1 MPGAMCG
8 TRAPTAKNLV
18 ATAIPIWPEA
28 RSVAMIDQ
36 VIGWRLGF
44 STSCRVALHAPGIG
58 GSATTAAEAGCSG
71 QSAFRPIG
79 SGFDDMAAARQLV
92 ARGLR
97 HTVFDHEYAGP
108 RGARPERNREMLGM
122 PGRRVDRLLQIEPG
136 VDVAQEE
143 LRDPLILLVA
153 AGRTPGQVRF
163 AVTQRHGRRKRGART
178 LSGGERGGMILL
190 QPEHLRAAA
199 KAEADLRDNRRRL
212 QPTAGRRGRYHVA
225 TLVDNIEMH
234 GVAAHLAETADRRLA
249 PAHGADGFAMAF
261 GTAQLDDRAEACDRA
276 GKKIERGLVGDQLT
290 PL

>member
-58 GSATTAAEAGCSG
+58 GSATTATKAGCRG
-71 QSAFRPIG
+71 QTAFRPIG
-79 SGFDDMAAARQLV
+79 SGFDDMAAARPLV
-92 ARGLR
+92 ARRLR

-108 RGARPERNREMLGM
+108 GGARPERNREMFGM

-143 LRDPLILLVA
+143 LGDPLILLVA
-153 AGRTPGQVRF
+153 AGRTPGQVRL
-163 AVTQRHGRRKRGART
+163 AVAQRHGRRKRGART
-178 LSGGERGGMILL
+178 FSGGERGGGVPPP
-190 QPEHLRAAA
+190 PETPPPAAQGEDHA
-199 KAEADLRDNRRRL
+199 
-212 QPTAGRRGRYHVA
+212 
-225 TLVDNIEMH
+225 
-234 GVAAHLAETADRRLA
+234 
-249 PAHGADGFAMAF
+249 
-261 GTAQLDDRAEACDRA
+261 
-276 GKKIERGLVGDQLT
+276 
-290 PL
+290 